1 MFSYRLQEE
10 TAKVEEHLLDGS
22 FTNAIIKCFTTSKA
36 NSFEN
41 LLEPLQKLLRLSPPV
56 ALNLAHAELFSRV
69 LQKLQSNKAVV
80 RLNLLRI
87 VRSICD
93 ANDEEGAL
101 INTYGLYDT
110 IQKLAETDT
119 AVLVR
124 NMAGELIK
132 SCDEHD
138 KLGKSGGKRRQG
150 RRASSSVTP
159 PSMVGSLSMPPTP
172 TSSRSAQSTK
182 YFADRESRQR
192 NMINGPTPF
201 RQMSKDELGTHGTPN
216 LVNSASKSRLPRT
229 TSGRNSRQSM
239 LNSPRKEENVMPS
252 PSSHAT
258 PSTSMANSRR
268 RRHVSGE
275 TRWT

>member
-1 MFSYRLQEE
+1 M
-10 TAKVEEHLLDGS
+10 EEHLLDGG
-22 FTNAIIKCFTTSKA
+22 FTTAIIKCFTTSKA

-41 LLEPLQKLLRLSPPV
+41 LLEPLQKLLRLSPPI
-56 ALNLAHAELFSRV
+56 ALSLAHPELFARV

-93 ANDEEGAL
+93 ASDEEGAL
-101 INTYGLYDT
+101 INVYGLYDT
-110 IQKLAETDT
+110 IQKLAEGDT

-132 SCDEHD
+132 SSDEYD
-138 KLGKSGGKRRQG
+138 KLGKSSGRRRQG
-150 RRASSSVTP
+150 RRASASVTP
-159 PSMVGSLSMPPTP
+159 PNLVGSLSMPPTP

-192 NMINGPTPF
+192 NMINGPIPF
-201 RQMSKDELGTHGTPN
+201 RQMSKDELSTNGTPH
-216 LVNSASKSRLPRT
+216 LMHSASKSRLPRT

-239 LNSPRKEENVMPS
+239 LTTPRKDENAIPS
-252 PSSHAT
+252 PSSHN
-258 PSTSMANSRR
+258 TSSNSIANSRR
-268 RRHVSGE
+268 RRHASGE
-275 TRWT
+275 MR